1 MTALLNAAAYNR
13 ADCVRLL
20 LEFGADKEAKDIV
33 RGTLFSSDLDL
44 SPLSPFLTFF
54 NLSFFSFVLS
64 LAFSPRSLLNSQYHL
79 KILR

>member
-20 LEFGADKEAKDIV
+20 LEFGADKDAKDIV
-33 RGTLFSSDLDL
+33 RGTLFSFDVGPLATLAFSD
-44 SPLSPFLTFF
+44 FLQ
-54 NLSFFSFVLS
+54 FVFLFRFS

-79 KILR
+79 NMLR